1 MILSGIGWRNGLRQ
15 FAAGCEVLE
24 AASGVDS
31 LRVLDERGLAPSLV
45 FTAFQVGDMNAI
57 ELLGRLRQSAWL
69 RQPPAII
76 VDDDISDRA
85 IVDCYRLGAAGF
97 LRKPV
102 LGYELREAIR
112 DFSRA
117 AFNRSGEDFASEYR
131 AA

>member
-1 MILSGIGWRNGLRQ
+1 
-15 FAAGCEVLE
+15 
-24 AASGVDS
+24 
-31 LRVLDERGLAPSLV
+31 
-45 FTAFQVGDMNAI
+45 MNAI

-102 LGYELREAIR
+102 IGYELREAIR

-117 AFNRSGEDFASEYR
+117 AFSRAGDDFETNTR